1 MENDKYKR
9 GSVLVREEAF
19 LHESGR
25 FAIFFMM
32 GRAGVGVLYLPS
44 GEVITKN
51 LSDMTEAE
59 YLIEELLLIIE
70 HLDKCDFSKPDFAP
84 DADTTEIVR
93 IAINKGTAKLR
104 IGRLNLE
111 KKRLELEIRN
121 HKDDLYDLESS
132 LDEVNED
139 LQEMKE
145 ILEVPE

>member
-1 MENDKYKR
+1 MGNDKYKR
-9 GSVLVREEAF
+9 GSVLVHEEAF

-59 YLIEELLLIIE
+59 YLIEELLLIIA

-84 DADTTEIVR
+84 DADTAEIC
-93 IAINKGTAKLR
+93 NCTYTA
-104 IGRLNLE
+104 NLFSDGV
-111 KKRLELEIRN
+111 LICRN
-121 HKDDLYDLESS
+121 PYSKPL
-132 LDEVNED
+132 
-139 LQEMKE
+139 
-145 ILEVPE
+145 